1 MWMQIIIARKFEK
14 EVNNNLKNLME
25 RQHAKKKT
33 TITSNEIFK
42 FFRAIDPYKKD
53 NVN

>member
-1 MWMQIIIARKFEK
+1 MWMQTIIARKFEK
-14 EVNNNLKNLME
+14 EANNNIKNPME

-33 TITSNEIFK
+33 TITSNEISKLFGV
-42 FFRAIDPYKKD
+42 IDPYKKG